1 MPFKKYVA
9 NKDTTITNAFKLD
22 LINRATDANMGAS
35 DSLEMFS
42 IYGQTDST
50 SIEKSRILVQFPISD
65 IIADRNL
72 SKIPVSG
79 SVSFFLRM
87 FNVKH
92 PFSVPKD
99 FTASVSVVSQSWD
112 EGYGLDMESYSDKGW
127 SAQMAGAGATWVYSV
142 SGTLWSAQGG
152 SFLTS
157 SGYSFD
163 VPFSSGIEDIEID
176 VTNVVEDWIAGTIN
190 NNGFMVKLSGSFEEG
205 DNFRSFYTK
214 KFSARGSEFFYK
226 RPAIEARWEAVIK
239 DDRNQF
245 FASSSLL
252 SAEDNTMNLY
262 FYNKVGDTLKNIVG
276 NILPSVKF
284 YSDASLTN
292 EVTSS
297 YLVVTNP
304 SSGVYKARAAINTT
318 SSTLYDCWYNTS
330 SLAQLFQGSFDVLR
344 RENYDYDYS
353 PEYIVNMN
361 NLKTVYNQNEIGKF
375 KIFVRE
381 KDWQPT
387 IYTVAY
393 NTIENSIIP
402 DLYYKIFRLNDNY
415 TIVDYS
421 TGSLAYT
428 KTSYDSNGN
437 YFELD
442 MKNIEKGYVYGIKL
456 AKWNGLELK
465 EFENVF
471 KFKVE

>member
-9 NKDTTITNAFKLD
+9 SKDTTITNAYRLD

-42 IYGQTDST
+42 IYGQANS
-50 SIEKSRILVQFPISD
+50 SSVEKSRILVQFPTTD

-72 SKIPVSG
+72 SRIPSSG
-79 SVSFFLRM
+79 SVKFFLRM
-87 FNVKH
+87 FNVEH
-92 PFSVPKD
+92 PFSVPRD
-99 FTASVSVVSQSWD
+99 YTASVAALSQSWD
-112 EGYGLDMESYSDKGW
+112 EGYGLDMESYTDKGW
-127 SAQMAGAGATWVYSV
+127 SAQMVGAGATWIYSV
-142 SGTLWSAQGG
+142 SGTLWSTQGG

-157 SGYSFD
+157 SDYNFN
-163 VPFSSGIEDIEID
+163 VPFSSGLEDIELD
-176 VTNVVEDWIAGTIN
+176 VTKVVEDWMAGTISD
-190 NNGFMVKLSGSFEEG
+190 NGFIIKLSGAFEQG
-205 DNFRSFYTK
+205 DQFRSFYTK
-214 KFSARGSEFFYK
+214 KFSARGSQFFYK
-226 RPAIEARWEAVIK
+226 RPIIEARWEAVVK

-252 SAEDNTMNLY
+252 NAEDNTMNLY
-262 FYNKVGDTLKNIVG
+262 FYNKVGGVSKNIVG
-276 NILPSVKF
+276 NILPGVKF
-284 YSDASLTN
+284 YSNSSLTN
-292 EVTSS
+292 EVSS
-297 YLVVTNP
+297 AYLSVTNP
-304 SSGVYKARAAINTT
+304 SVGVYKASVAINTT
-318 SSTLYDCWYNTS
+318 ASVLYDKWYNTS
-330 SLAQLFQGSFDVLR
+330 SSGTIFSSSFDVLQ
-344 RENYDYDYS
+344 RENYDYEYA
-353 PEYIVNMN
+353 PEYIININ
-361 NLKTVYNQNEIGKF
+361 NLKVTYNENESARF

-393 NTIENSIIP
+393 NTVENSVIT

-415 TIVDYS
+415 TVVDYS

-437 YFELD
+437 YFDLD

-456 AKWNGLELK
+456 ARWNGLELK
-465 EFENVF
+465 EFQNVF